1 MGLYLEVATGAWQA
15 HLDATVAGS
24 AGAVPVAKGNGYGF
38 GLGVLADQADRLG
51 CPVLAVG
58 TVGEGAQVRRRFA
71 GDVLVLQPW
80 RPESDPVPVGLRT
93 GDGAGRL
100 LRTVAHLDVLAGLAD
115 GRGAATGAA
124 GAGAAGAGAAGR
136 GAGPVPDGIVVE
148 MDSPLHR
155 HGIGWDDLDLVR
167 DLVRRIPFE
176 GIGLHLPLAGD
187 RFAMAMEAS
196 RRLAAA
202 EVSVP
207 ALWVSH
213 LNADA
218 VAALRRAT
226 GLQVRARV
234 GTALWLGAPHTF
246 RARADVLDSHVLPRG
261 TAFGY
266 RGRRLL
272 RPGQVVVVA
281 GGTSHGVGIRASVAG
296 HSVGGRLRAAA
307 VAGLEAAG
315 IAPSPFSWQ
324 GHRLVYA
331 DSPHMQ
337 VSMVYVPR
345 TLGRPRVG
353 DVVDV
358 AARMTLT
365 AFDNVVFTSD
375 DFLARSGDPV
385 GSGGAG
391 QRAA

>member
-58 TVGEGAQVRRRFA
+58 TVGEGAQVRRRFG

-115 GRGAATGAA
+115 GRGTGPA
-124 GAGAAGAGAAGR
+124 
-136 GAGPVPDGIVVE
+136 PDGIVVE

-202 EVSVP
+202 EVAVP

-218 VAALRRAT
+218 VAALRCAT

-266 RGRRLL
+266 RGRRLR

-296 HSVGGRLRAAA
+296 HRVGGRLRAAA

-345 TLGRPRVG
+345 AVGRPRVG

-358 AARMTLT
+358 SARMTLT

-375 DFLARSGDPV
+375 DFLVRSGDPV

-391 QRAA
+391 RRAA